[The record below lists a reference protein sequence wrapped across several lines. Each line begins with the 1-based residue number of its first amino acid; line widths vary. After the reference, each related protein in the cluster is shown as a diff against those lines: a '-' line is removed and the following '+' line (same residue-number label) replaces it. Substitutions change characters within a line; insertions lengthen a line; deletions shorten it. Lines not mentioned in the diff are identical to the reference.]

1 MNTTPF
7 TTSENNP
14 PTAPLTSVPTHERPQ
29 ERLEKLG
36 ARALQ
41 DAELVAMLL
50 RSGTVGENVLTVASR
65 LVHEAGSLGNL
76 VAWTRED
83 FAARR
88 GIGHV
93 KALQLVTVMEIA
105 RRIMEQGKEAAPL
118 LESPAQVY
126 PFFRDI
132 IHGLDIEK
140 CWVLCLNTRHR
151 LIRCVEITSGT
162 ANSTLIHPREVFRP
176 VLRLG
181 ASAAILAHNHPGGDP
196 EPSKSDIVSTRQL
209 RDAANILGVGLLDHI
224 ILGNPA
230 SDARGQGWFSFKN
243 AGLL

>member
-1 MNTTPF
+1 MTAPF
-7 TTSENNP
+7 TASENNP
-14 PTAPLTSVPTHERPQ
+14 PTASLASVPAHERPQ

-41 DAELVAMLL
+41 DAELIAMLL
-50 RSGTVGENVLTVASR
+50 RSGTAGENVLAVASR

-76 VAWTRED
+76 VGWTRED
-83 FAARR
+83 FATRR
-88 GIGHV
+88 GIGPV

-105 RRIMEQGKEAAPL
+105 RRIMEQGKEASPL
-118 LESPAQVY
+118 LDSPAQVY

-140 CWVLCLNTRHR
+140 CWVLCLNTRNR
-151 LIRCVEITSGT
+151 LIRCVEITSGI

-176 VLRLG
+176 ALRLG
-181 ASAAILAHNHPGGDP
+181 ASAVIVAHNHPGGDP
-196 EPSKSDIVSTRQL
+196 EPSKTDIVSTRQL
-209 RDAANILGVGLLDHI
+209 RDAAKILGVEMLDHV

-230 SDARGQGWFSFKN
+230 ADARGQGWFSFKN
-243 AGLL
+243 AGLI